1 MQTQRE
7 LEELMYTGGIARAS
21 VSMKRAE
28 ENGRAADNPYAKG
41 VLSDYVLPLAEVVRS
56 ELGERKAGKQR
67 AHVGLLRGLD
77 VEAVAY
83 LAVRATINCVM
94 SPDKDKMATT
104 RTIGGAIGK
113 AVHSELVLVQFEFE
127 NPDLY
132 HILARDLHRRMSKDE
147 THRLRVFQNQAAK
160 NGVEIIDW
168 PIGARQQVGL
178 YLLDKLAGLGM
189 VDIEAQRMVRGKY
202 EYQGVSLNP
211 ELIERINR
219 VQQAAGI
226 LMPAYGP
233 CVEPPLDW
241 ESAYG
246 GGWHTPELRRAHW
259 CLIRHPLSRS
269 GIYKGVKMPRVL
281 TAVNAL
287 QRTPWAI
294 NTRMLDLVKRIASEI
309 PGGELMT
316 RNPHPMPCRPFWLD
330 GPLGE
335 RPKEAWA
342 EEEKA
347 EFLNWKRAMA
357 EWHTENKLITTK
369 VMRLASALRV
379 AETYREYPSIFF
391 VHFADSRGRLYPMT
405 TGVSPQGSDLQKAL
419 LHFADAKPLWDDK
432 AVGWF
437 LVQGANKWG
446 FDKATLEERREWA
459 EHRHEDI
466 LAVAENPLDN
476 RWWQDADSP
485 LQFLAWC
492 LEYADWKADP
502 AKFRSRLPVS
512 MDGSCNGL
520 QNLSALL
527 RDEVGGR
534 ATNLIPN
541 EKMEDIYRLVAEAAT
556 ERMRRESYEDEVK
569 ERCRQAW
576 LAFGIGRGAVKR
588 SVMTTPYGV
597 TKRSAIDYVVE
608 DILKKGLGPPG
619 LEKSEWYVAAAV
631 LMDSAWPAIGDIVVK
646 GVQAMSWL
654 KKGAGIVLRNRDM
667 DAEPIISWTSPSG
680 FPAAQA
686 YFEERVHR
694 INTHIAGGVK
704 VRINSETDTPD
715 LDAHA
720 NGMAPNFVHSLDA
733 AHLHLTAA
741 AAWDAGI
748 NALAMIH
755 DDYGTHAADSQRL
768 YEVLRDQFVRMYSE
782 HSPLEDL
789 IKRYPDLPEPPA
801 MGSLSIEEVRNSP
814 FFFS

>member
-1 MQTQRE
+1 
-7 LEELMYTGGIARAS
+7 
-21 VSMKRAE
+21 MKRAE

-41 VLSDYVLPLAEVVRS
+41 VLSDYVLPLAEVIRS
-56 ELGERKAGKQR
+56 ELGEKKAGARR
-67 AHVGLLRGLD
+67 AHVKLLAGLD
-77 VEAVAY
+77 ADAVAY
-83 LAVRATINCVM
+83 LAVRATINCM
-94 SPDKDKMATT
+94 LSPDKDKMATT
-104 RTIGGAIGK
+104 RSIGSAIGK
-113 AVHSELVLVQFEFE
+113 AVHSELVLVQFEYD

-132 HILARDLHRRMSKDE
+132 HSLNRDLGRRMSKDE
-147 THRLRVFQNQAAK
+147 THRLYVFRNQAEK
-160 NGVEIIDW
+160 NNLDIIEW
-168 PIGARQQVGL
+168 PLGARQQVGL
-178 YLLDKLAGLGM
+178 YLLDRIAELGM
-189 VDIEAQRMVRGKY
+189 VEVEPQRIVRGKY
-202 EYQGVSLNP
+202 EYQAVTLQAD
-211 ELIERINR
+211 LIDRINR

-233 CVEPPLDW
+233 CVEPPIDW
-241 ESAYG
+241 ETAYG
-246 GGWHTPELRRAHW
+246 GGWHTPALRRAHW

-269 GIYKGVKMPRVL
+269 GIYRDVKMPRVL
-281 TAVNAL
+281 AAVNAL
-287 QRTPWAI
+287 QRTPWAV
-294 NTRMLDLVKRIASEI
+294 NARMLDTVKDLARNLQ
-309 PGGELMT
+309 GGEVVMNNT
-316 RNPHPMPCRPFWLD
+316 KPMPVRPPWLND
-330 GPLGE
+330 DK
-335 RPKEAWA
+335 PKDQWSDD
-342 EEEKA
+342 EKA
-347 EFLNWKRAMA
+347 GFLTWKRAMS
-357 EWHTENKLITTK
+357 EWHTDNKLVMTK
-369 VMRLASALRV
+369 VMRLSSAVRV
-379 AETYREYPSIFF
+379 AETYREYPAIFF

-405 TGVSPQGSDLQKAL
+405 TGISPQGSDLQKAL
-419 LHFADAKPLWDDK
+419 LHFADGKPLWNDQ

-446 FDKATLEERREWA
+446 FDKATLTERREWS
-459 EHRHEDI
+459 EQHCDDI
-466 LAVAENPLDN
+466 VRVAENPLDN
-476 RWWQDADSP
+476 RWWRDADSP
-485 LQFLAWC
+485 LQFLSWC
-492 LEYADWKADP
+492 FEYADWKRDP
-502 AKFRSRLPVS
+502 QNFRSHLPVS

-556 ERMRRESYEDEVK
+556 VRMQGERYEDEVK

-608 DILKKGLGPPG
+608 DILKKGLGPPS
-619 LEKSEWYVAAAV
+619 LDKTEWYIAAAV

-667 DAEPIISWTSPSG
+667 AAEPIISWVSPSG

-686 YFEERVHR
+686 YFEEKVHR

-704 VRINSETDTPD
+704 IRIHSETDVPD

-755 DDYGTHAADSQRL
+755 DDYGTHAADSQKL

-782 HSPLEDL
+782 HSPLQDL
-789 IKRYPDLPEPPA
+789 INLYPDLPPPPA
-801 MGSLSIEEVRNSP
+801 MGALSIEDVRNSP